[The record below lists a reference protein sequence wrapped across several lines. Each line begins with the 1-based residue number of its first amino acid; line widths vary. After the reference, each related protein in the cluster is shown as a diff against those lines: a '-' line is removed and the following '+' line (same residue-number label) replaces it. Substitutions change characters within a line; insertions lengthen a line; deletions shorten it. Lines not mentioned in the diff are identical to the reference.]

1 MNTDK
6 NISRARDVIQI
17 DKELLENVSHFV
29 EEQESGTIL
38 NILADLHP
46 ADIAEIIN
54 HLDYDDAEYVFH
66 LLDNDTAA
74 EVIVELDEDL
84 REKILRDIDT
94 EKITDIVDEL
104 DTDDA
109 TDIVSDL
116 PEKVADEVL
125 KNIDMEDSED
135 VKELLKY
142 PEDTAGGIMSSD
154 FVWVRDN
161 VTIRA
166 AIREVRNNKDE
177 FEQIYHIYVLDES
190 DRLVGFVPIKEL
202 LVNPLKTPIVEVM
215 DEDLIYVTPEVDQE
229 EVANIMEKYDLV
241 ALPVVDENKVM
252 LGRITIDDIVD
263 VIQEEAEE
271 DLQKMAGLTDDEE
284 YSHSTLRVSGIRL
297 PWLMVSLMGELL
309 SAVVLSSFEA
319 SIEKLIVASF
329 FIPVVMAM
337 GGSSG
342 SQAAIV
348 MVRSLSNDELWF
360 SKAFKRL
367 WKEFRV
373 AIINSIA
380 CSAVLLAATYF
391 FFHSELF
398 FSSIL
403 ALSLMII
410 MINATMIGAVVPVF
424 LRKLNIDPAIAT
436 GPFVTTMNDVLGL
449 LIYLSLVTIFFIV

>member
-1 MNTDK
+1 MTREEH
-6 NISRARDVIQI
+6 ISQTRDVIRI
-17 DKELLENVSHFV
+17 DKELLENVSLLI
-29 EEQESGTIL
+29 EEQDSGSLL
-38 NILADLHP
+38 NIITDLHP
-46 ADIAEIIN
+46 ADIAEVIN
-54 HLDYDDAEYVFH
+54 HLDYDDAEYLFH

-74 EVIVELDEDL
+74 EVITEIDEDL
-84 REKILRDIDT
+84 REKILQDIDT
-94 EKITDIVDEL
+94 DKITDIVDEL
-104 DTDDA
+104 DIDDA

-116 PEKVADEVL
+116 PENIAEHVL
-125 KNIDMEDSED
+125 QNIDVEDSED

-142 PEDTAGGIMSSD
+142 AEDSAGGIMSSD

-166 AIREVRNNKDE
+166 AIREVRNHAEE
-177 FEQIYHIYVLDES
+177 FEQIYHIYVLNNNDQ
-190 DRLVGFVPIKEL
+190 LVGFVPLKEL
-202 LVNPLKTPIVEVM
+202 LINPLKTRITDVM
-215 DEDLIYVTPEVDQE
+215 EEDLIYVTPDMDQE

-241 ALPVVDENKVM
+241 AIPVVDDNKVM

-284 YSHSTLRVSGIRL
+284 YSHSTLKVTRIRL
-297 PWLMVSLMGELL
+297 PWLMVSLAGELI
-309 SAVVLSSFEA
+309 SAVVLSSFQA

-348 MVRSLSNDELWF
+348 MVRSLSSDELWF

-373 AIINSIA
+373 AILNALA
-380 CSAVLLAATYF
+380 CSIVLLAATYI

-398 FSSIL
+398 FSGIL
-403 ALSLMII
+403 AISLTII
-410 MINATMIGAVVPVF
+410 MINATMIGAVVPV
-424 LRKLNIDPAIAT
+424 LLKKLGIDPAIAT

-449 LIYLSLVTIFFIV
+449 IIYLSLVTIFFIS